1 MISYSTN
8 PSANTISAI
17 IKEAEEQGFNRA
29 IDEIK
34 SLENRI
40 KELEKTNN
48 QLIRELKEKIKSFEW
63 QKIID
68 EMAHSINTDVYVAVS
83 NLEKHKDLPRI
94 QKAFYHTKQI
104 RDLINLFMWY
114 IKRNELQISGTRVS
128 LNIEEI
134 IKTQLEAIKEGIST
148 LRLSADEHQ
157 ENILKMEIPL
167 EVEGE
172 VNIQINKE
180 IADSITLILKD
191 ILRNAIKNTKEE
203 NPLVTI
209 KIAGSDYSVTVEV
222 CNNTAIK
229 ENFSLWF
236 NNESNEEPMDI
247 SKSMKVGLR
256 VIKMWID
263 LLKINAKLIPNYQ
276 DDSTTAKIVLPKE
289 IKIEQN

>member
-1 MISYSTN
+1 LISYSTN

>member
-1 MISYSTN
+1 MISNSN
-8 PSANTISAI
+8 PSAKNISAI
-17 IKEAEEQGFNRA
+17 IKEAEDQGYNRA

-34 SLENRI
+34 SLKNKI
-40 KELEKTNN
+40 YELEKTNN
-48 QLIRELKEKIKSFEW
+48 QLIKELKEKIKSFEW
-63 QKIID
+63 QKIVD

-114 IKRNELQISGTRVS
+114 IKRNELQISGTHVS

-157 ENILKMEIPL
+157 ENILKMVIPL

-203 NPLVTI
+203 NPQVTI
-209 KIAGSDYSVTVEV
+209 KITGSDYSVTVEV
-222 CNNTAIK
+222 CNNSAIK

-276 DDSTTAKIVLPKE
+276 DDSTTAKIVFPKE